1 MEPEPSISA
10 LSPAG
15 GAPDEYSVSL
25 GEGWEILPPDVEQL
39 TAWVRNR
46 VEAATTE
53 PTGLEEAFI
62 RTTTADLRRAL
73 STGAELIALFAEVVP
88 AEPNPDAGEEAPP
101 AVLSA
106 SVALAFV
113 HRSMVDGLAKFTPG
127 FIRLGLRRD
136 SAGRPLAL
144 PREISSAGGPAVET
158 QELIAEA
165 GPLGQDALR
174 VSYYKPLASGEWL
187 GILTFQ
193 TPNVEV
199 ADEWVSLFRAMAET
213 LTVKQQAT
221 G

>member
-1 MEPEPSISA
+1 MEPEKSVSG
-10 LSPAG
+10 SPPYG

-25 GEGWEILPPDVEQL
+25 GEGWEILPSDVDDL
-39 TAWVRNR
+39 AAWVRNR

-53 PTGLEEAFI
+53 PTGLEETFI

-73 STGAELIALFAEVVP
+73 STGAELIALFAEVVA
-88 AEPNPDAGEEAPP
+88 AESNPSAGEDAPP

-113 HRSMVDGLAKFTPG
+113 HSSMVDGLAKFTPG
-127 FIRLGLRRD
+127 FVRLGLRRD
-136 SAGRPLAL
+136 SAGRPLTL
-144 PREISSAGGPAVET
+144 PQEISSASGPAVEI
-158 QELIAEA
+158 QELIAGA
-165 GPLGQDALR
+165 GPQGQDALK

-199 ADEWVSLFRAMAET
+199 TDEWLGLFRAMAET
-213 LTVKQQAT
+213 LMVERQAT
-221 G
+221 A